1 MSERRDSRDGR
12 ASSEVARGGEAGRG
26 GEAEHVVSLRG
37 VTKRFSGRTV
47 VDRLDLSVASG
58 NILALLG
65 PSGCGKSTT
74 LRMIAGLERV
84 DAGQITLGG
93 EVVSTP
99 SLLVPPERRRVGFV
113 FQSFALFPH
122 LTVEQN
128 VAFGAGSGSD
138 AGARAARLTELLE
151 LVALGPR
158 RAAPIHT
165 LSGGEQQ
172 RVALIRAL
180 AMAPRIVLLD
190 EPFANLDA
198 SLRRHLRDE
207 ISQTL
212 RARAATAIL
221 VTHDAAE
228 AFALSDHVAVMAD
241 GVLLQHGAPQDVY
254 LRPVSLDVA
263 ARTGELVRLAARPA
277 PGGDPL
283 TALTALGPLA
293 LARAAPPAAD
303 LVVVA
308 RPEQLSIDPAGVPA
322 RVLRRVF
329 EGASTSLELAL
340 GDERLLLRAAGA
352 LTASPGE
359 EVPIAIRTPV
369 LAFTR

>member
-1 MSERRDSRDGR
+1 VSN
-12 ASSEVARGGEAGRG
+12 APLPGEAS
-26 GEAEHVVSLRG
+26 ADVVSLRG
-37 VTKRFSGRTV
+37 VTKRFAGRTV
-47 VDRLDLSVASG
+47 VDQLDLSVAPGRVLS
-58 NILALLG
+58 LLG

-74 LRMIAGLERV
+74 LRMIAGLEGV

-93 EVVSTP
+93 ELVSSP
-99 SLLVPPERRRVGFV
+99 SVLVAPERRKVGFV

-128 VAFGAGSGSD
+128 VSFGARDPSRTG
-138 AGARAARLTELLE
+138 ELLA
-151 LVALGPR
+151 LVDLTAR

-180 AMAPRIVLLD
+180 AMEPRLVLLD

-241 GVLLQHGAPQDVY
+241 GVLLQHGAPEDVY

-263 ARTGELVRLAARPA
+263 ARTGELVRLAGRRPPSGNAHTVVTALGELPLARPA
-277 PGGDPL
+277 P
-283 TALTALGPLA
+283 
-293 LARAAPPAAD
+293 AAASAD
-303 LVVVA
+303 DALVVIA
-308 RPEQLSIDPAGVPA
+308 RPEQLMVVPTGDPAGTSA
-322 RVLRRVF
+322 RVVRRVF
-329 EGASTSLELAL
+329 EGGSTSLELAL
-340 GDERLLLRAAGA
+340 GDERLSLRTAGVLAAA
-352 LTASPGE
+352 PGD
-359 EVPIAIRTPV
+359 PLSIAIRTPV

>member
-1 MSERRDSRDGR
+1 MSDT
-12 ASSEVARGGEAGRG
+12 SETSKAAKG

-47 VDRLDLSVASG
+47 VDQLDLSVASG

-122 LTVEQN
+122 LTVEEN
-128 VAFGAGSGSD
+128 VAFGAGSGKPGSD
-138 AGARAARLTELLE
+138 AARITELLD

-241 GVLLQHGAPQDVY
+241 GVLLQHGAPEDVY

-263 ARTGELVRLAARPA
+263 ARTGELVRLAAKPA
-277 PGGDPL
+277 PGGDAR
-283 TALTALGPLA
+283 TAITALGPLA
-293 LARAAPPAAD
+293 LARPAPDAAD

-308 RPEQLSIDPAGVPA
+308 RPEQLTIDPDGAKA

-352 LTASPGE
+352 LQASPGD

-369 LAFTR
+369 LAFAR

>member
-1 MSERRDSRDGR
+1 MSAVSTVSNPADP
-12 ASSEVARGGEAGRG
+12 
-26 GEAEHVVSLRG
+26 VVTLAA
-37 VTKRFSGRTV
+37 VTKRFAGRTV
-47 VDRLDLSVASG
+47 VDRLDLAVAPG
-58 NILALLG
+58 KILALLG

-84 DAGQITLGG
+84 DAGQITLAG
-93 EVVSTP
+93 ELVSSP
-99 SLLVPPERRRVGFV
+99 ALLVAPERRRVGFV

-122 LTVEQN
+122 LSVEDN
-128 VAFGAGSGSD
+128 VAFGAREPG
-138 AGARAARLTELLE
+138 RLPELLA
-151 LVALGPR
+151 LVDLTAR
-158 RAAPIHT
+158 RSAPIHT

-180 AMAPRIVLLD
+180 AMEPRLVLLD

-228 AFALSDHVAVMAD
+228 AFALSDHVAVMSD
-241 GVLLQHGAPQDVY
+241 GALLQHGTPEDVY

-263 ARTGELVRLAARPA
+263 ARTGEVVRLAARRNPTGT
-277 PGGDPL
+277 PDNV
-283 TALTALGPLA
+283 LTALGPLP
-293 LARAAPPAAD
+293 LARPAPAGEA
-303 LVVVA
+303 LVAIA
-308 RPEQLSIDPAGVPA
+308 RPEQFVLDPRGIQA

-340 GDERLLLRAAGA
+340 GDERISLRAPGA
-352 LTASPGE
+352 IAARPGE
-359 EVPIAIRTPV
+359 HVPIALRDPV
-369 LAFTR
+369 LAFAVP